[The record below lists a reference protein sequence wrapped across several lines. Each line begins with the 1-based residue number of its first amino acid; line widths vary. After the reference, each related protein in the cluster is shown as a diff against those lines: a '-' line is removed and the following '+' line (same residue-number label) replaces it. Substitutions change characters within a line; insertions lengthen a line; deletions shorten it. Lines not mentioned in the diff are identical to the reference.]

1 MSKVITFQM
10 LEEEQFNKI
19 HISPGTLISGKIVD
33 INGDYAI
40 IDAGLKS
47 ECRVP
52 VKQFISD
59 EGENNANIGD
69 EYEFLLETIDDGHG
83 ATIMSR
89 EKAIRSRA
97 WAKIADMFEQEQ
109 LVTGTICERKK
120 GGFFV
125 NIGALKAFL
134 PSSHAFIKSVR
145 EQPEDLEGQVF
156 NFKIVKMEKRR
167 NNIVVSRRLVHEQE
181 AGEDRRELLEAMKI
195 GDIVSGTVKNLTE
208 YGAFIDLGGVD
219 GLLHI
224 TDISWKRLRHPS
236 EVIKVG
242 EQINVKVLNH
252 DRDNNRVSLGLKQM
266 VDDPWVNI
274 DRRYPIK
281 SRVFGKVTNMLDYG
295 CFIEIEDGI
304 EGLVHMSE
312 MDWANKNIH
321 PSKLLS
327 LGDEVEVMV
336 LDIDVDRR
344 RISLGIKQCKEN
356 PWLEFAQNY
365 QVGDQVSGEVKSKTD
380 FGVFIGLP
388 GGIDGL
394 IHVNDL
400 TWKEDP
406 QTMLSE
412 ITKGDELKAVIL
424 TMDIEKE
431 RISLGVK
438 QLEDNPFD
446 DFLTSNSRGSRVVIT
461 IESIEDGKIL
471 GKTSGDL
478 PIVIKRL
485 SDGFN
490 ANVGDHL
497 EVFYQSYDR
506 KLNALVMSLTE
517 IKRSVQKSDYS
528 DIQSSGEKSGVSFG
542 DLIKKELD
550 QHNDDSD

>member
-1 MSKVITFQM
+1 MTKVITFKM

-19 HISPGTLISGKIVD
+19 KISPGTLITGKMVD

-52 VKQFISD
+52 VKEFISD
-59 EGENNANIGD
+59 EGENNATIGD
-69 EYEFLLETIDDGHG
+69 EYEFLLETIDNGDG

-97 WAKIADMFEQEQ
+97 WNKLADFFEQEQ

-125 NIGALKAFL
+125 NVGALKAFL
-134 PSSHAFIKSVR
+134 PSSHAFIKTVR

-167 NNIVVSRRLVHEQE
+167 NNIVVSRRLVHEMEQ
-181 AGEDRRELLEAMKI
+181 GEDRRELLEATKI

-208 YGAFIDLGGVD
+208 YGAFIDLGGID

-224 TDISWKRLRHPS
+224 TDISWKRLKHPS

-242 EQINVKVLNH
+242 EKINVKVLNH

-321 PSKLLS
+321 PSKLLG
-327 LGDEVEVMV
+327 LGDEVEVMI
-336 LDIDVDRR
+336 LDIDAERR

-356 PWLEFAQNY
+356 PWIEFAQNY

-380 FGVFIGLP
+380 FGIFIELP

-400 TWKEDP
+400 SWKGDP
-406 QTMLSE
+406 QSILND
-412 ITKGDELKAVIL
+412 IAKGEEVKAVIL
-424 TMDIEKE
+424 TMDTEKE

-438 QLEDNPFD
+438 QLEENPFD
-446 DFLTSNSRGSRVVIT
+446 DFLSSHSRGSRAVIT
-461 IESIEDGKIL
+461 IESIEDGRIY
-471 GKTSGDL
+471 GKTSSEL
-478 PIVIKRL
+478 PIIIRRL
-485 SDGFN
+485 SSDFS

-497 EVFYQSYDR
+497 EVFFQSYDR
-506 KLNALVMSLTE
+506 KSNALVMSLTDV
-517 IKRSVQKSDYS
+517 KRTTNRSEFTD
-528 DIQSSGEKSGVSFG
+528 SSSKDKGGVSFG

-550 QHNDDSD
+550 QHNDDD

>member
-1 MSKVITFQM
+1 MTKVITFKM

-19 HISPGTLISGKIVD
+19 KISPGTLITGKMVD

-52 VKQFISD
+52 VKEFISD
-59 EGENNANIGD
+59 EGENNATIGD
-69 EYEFLLETIDDGHG
+69 EYEFLLETIDNGDG

-97 WAKIADMFEQEQ
+97 WNKLADFFEQEQ

-125 NIGALKAFL
+125 NVGALKAFL
-134 PSSHAFIKSVR
+134 PSSHAFIKTVR

-167 NNIVVSRRLVHEQE
+167 NNIVVSRRLVHEMEQ
-181 AGEDRRELLEAMKI
+181 GEDRRELLEATKI

-208 YGAFIDLGGVD
+208 YGAFIDLGGID

-224 TDISWKRLRHPS
+224 TDISWKRLKHPS

-242 EQINVKVLNH
+242 EKINVKVLNH

-321 PSKLLS
+321 PSKLLG
-327 LGDEVEVMV
+327 LGDEVEVMI
-336 LDIDVDRR
+336 LDIDAERR

-356 PWLEFAQNY
+356 PWIEFAQNY

-380 FGVFIGLP
+380 FGIFIELP

-400 TWKEDP
+400 SWKGDP
-406 QTMLSE
+406 QSILND
-412 ITKGDELKAVIL
+412 IAKGEEVKAVIL
-424 TMDIEKE
+424 TMDTEKE

-438 QLEDNPFD
+438 QLEENPFD
-446 DFLTSNSRGSRVVIT
+446 DFLSSHSRGSRAVIT
-461 IESIEDGKIL
+461 IESIEDGKIY
-471 GKTSGDL
+471 GKTSSEL
-478 PIVIKRL
+478 PIIIRRL
-485 SDGFN
+485 SSDFS

-497 EVFYQSYDR
+497 EVFFQSYDR
-506 KLNALVMSLTE
+506 KSNALVMSLTDV
-517 IKRSVQKSDYS
+517 KRTTNRNEFTD
-528 DIQSSGEKSGVSFG
+528 SSSKDKGGVSFG

-550 QHNDDSD
+550 QHNDDD

>member
-1 MSKVITFQM
+1 MTKVITFKM

-19 HISPGTLISGKIVD
+19 KISPGTLITGKMVD

-52 VKQFISD
+52 VKEFISD
-59 EGENNANIGD
+59 EGENNATIGD
-69 EYEFLLETIDDGHG
+69 EYEFLLETIDNGDG

-97 WAKIADMFEQEQ
+97 WNKLADFFEQEQ

-125 NIGALKAFL
+125 NVGALKAFL
-134 PSSHAFIKSVR
+134 PSSHAFIKTVR

-167 NNIVVSRRLVHEQE
+167 NNIVVSRRLVHEMEQ
-181 AGEDRRELLEAMKI
+181 GEDRRELLEATKI

-208 YGAFIDLGGVD
+208 YGAFIDLGGID

-224 TDISWKRLRHPS
+224 TDISWKRLKHPS

-242 EQINVKVLNH
+242 EKINVKVLNH

-321 PSKLLS
+321 PSKLLG
-327 LGDEVEVMV
+327 LGDEVEVMI
-336 LDIDVDRR
+336 LDIDAERR

-356 PWLEFAQNY
+356 PWIEFAQNY

-380 FGVFIGLP
+380 FGIFIELP

-400 TWKEDP
+400 SWKGDP
-406 QTMLSE
+406 QSILND
-412 ITKGDELKAVIL
+412 IAKGEEVKAVIL
-424 TMDIEKE
+424 TMDTEKE

-438 QLEDNPFD
+438 QLEENPFD
-446 DFLTSNSRGSRVVIT
+446 DFLSNHSRGSRAVIT
-461 IESIEDGKIL
+461 IESIEDGKIY
-471 GKTSGDL
+471 GKTSSEL
-478 PIVIKRL
+478 PIIIRRL
-485 SDGFN
+485 SSDFS

-497 EVFYQSYDR
+497 EVFFQSYDR
-506 KLNALVMSLTE
+506 KSNALVMSLTDV
-517 IKRSVQKSDYS
+517 KRTTNRSEFTDT
-528 DIQSSGEKSGVSFG
+528 SSKDKGGVSFG

-550 QHNDDSD
+550 QHNDDD